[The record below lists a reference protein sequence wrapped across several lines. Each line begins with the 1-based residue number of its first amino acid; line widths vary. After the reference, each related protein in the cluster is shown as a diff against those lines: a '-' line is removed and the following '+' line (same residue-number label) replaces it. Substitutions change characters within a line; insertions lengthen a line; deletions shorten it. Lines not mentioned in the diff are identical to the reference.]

1 MNGSLI
7 RHFNSTS
14 EWDLILK
21 KGAEAAFQGGVLRKR
36 CPENMH
42 QIYRRTPI
50 PKCNV
55 KKITKQLYLNQTL
68 ASAFSC
74 KFGAYFYKNTYGGLH
89 LKMVL
94 DRKIHW
100 KHNYSRIIHLHF
112 R

>member
-42 QIYRRTPI
+42 QIYR
-50 PKCNV
+50 
-55 KKITKQLYLNQTL
+55 ITKQLYLNQTL